1 MSSLIWPVL
10 FALAVW
16 WLSTGFILYLDG
28 LPRSTFP
35 ATMTVATITLGAA
48 LWGLVGTRGDSGAT
62 GSYCAFTCALLVWA
76 WQEIAFLL
84 GIVTGPRREACP
96 PDALGWRRTWL
107 ACQTVLHHELALV
120 VLAAAVWFAAGDGDN
135 RIGWWTFLALWIMRQ
150 SAKLNLFLGAR
161 NLSEAFLPP
170 HLRYLHSYFRCRP
183 MNALFPVSITTTSA
197 AAYWVWVQALHLP
210 AGSAQAP
217 GLALVGTLL
226 ALGALEHAMLV
237 LPLPPESLW
246 KWGLRSREAAALDQ
260 L

>member
-10 FALAVW
+10 FALLIW

-35 ATMTVATITLGAA
+35 ATMTMATITLGAA
-48 LWGLVGTRGDSGAT
+48 LWGLVGTRADTGASG
-62 GSYCAFTCALLVWA
+62 GYCAFTCALLVWA

-84 GIVTGPRREACP
+84 GIVTGPRREPCP
-96 PDALGWRRTWL
+96 PGVQGRQRTWL
-107 ACQTVLHHELALV
+107 AFQTVLHHELALL
-120 VLAAAVWFAAGDGDN
+120 VLAAAVWIAVGDGEN
-135 RIGWWTFLALWIMRQ
+135 RIGLWTFLALWIMRQ

-170 HLRYLHSYFRCRP
+170 HLRYLHSYFRRRP
-183 MNALFPVSITTTSA
+183 MNALFPVSITVTSA
-197 AAYWVWVQALHLP
+197 AAWWVWQQALD
-210 AGSAQAP
+210 AAAMQAP

-237 LPLPPESLW
+237 LPLPPEALW
-246 KWGLRSREAAALDQ
+246 KWGLRSREAAALD
-260 L
+260 

>member
-10 FALAVW
+10 FALLIW

-35 ATMTVATITLGAA
+35 ATMTMATITLGAA
-48 LWGLVGTRGDSGAT
+48 LWGLVGTRADTGASG
-62 GSYCAFTCALLVWA
+62 GYCAFTCALLVWA

-84 GIVTGPRREACP
+84 GIVTGPRREPCP
-96 PDALGWRRTWL
+96 PGVQGRQRTWL
-107 ACQTVLHHELALV
+107 AFQTVLHHELALV
-120 VLAAAVWFAAGDGDN
+120 VLAAAVWFAVGDGEN
-135 RIGWWTFLALWIMRQ
+135 RIGLWTFLALWIMRQ

-170 HLRYLHSYFRCRP
+170 HLRYLHSYFRRRP
-183 MNALFPVSITTTSA
+183 MNALFPVSITVTSA
-197 AAYWVWVQALHLP
+197 AAWWVWQQALD
-210 AGSAQAP
+210 AAAMQAP

-237 LPLPPESLW
+237 LPLPPEALW
-246 KWGLRSREAAALDQ
+246 KWGLRSREAAALD
-260 L
+260 

>member
-16 WLSTGFILYLDG
+16 WLSTCFILYLDG

-35 ATMTVATITLGAA
+35 NTMMLATVALGAA
-48 LWGLVGTRGDSGAT
+48 LWGLVGTRADNGASG
-62 GSYCAFTCALLVWA
+62 GYCAFTCALLVWA

-84 GIVTGPRREACP
+84 GMVTGPRREPCP
-96 PDALGWRRTWL
+96 PEVQGWQRTWL
-107 ACQTVLHHELALV
+107 ALQTVLYHELTLV
-120 VLAAAVWFAAGDGDN
+120 VLAAAVWFAVGDGDN
-135 RIGWWTFLALWIMRQ
+135 RIGWWTYLSLWIMRQ

-170 HLRYLHSYFRCRP
+170 HLRYLHSYFRRRP
-183 MNALFPVSITTTSA
+183 MNALFPVSITVNCA
-197 AAYWVWVQALHLP
+197 AATWVWQQALQLP
-210 AGSAQAP
+210 AGASQAP

-226 ALGALEHAMLV
+226 GLGALEHAMLV

-246 KWGLRSREAAALDQ
+246 KWGLRNREAAALD
-260 L
+260 